1 MAGPGAGADIRKKV
15 EQEHFTVLHYDQPAQ
30 KTCWIVF
37 MKKSLADHHHLIQ
50 AVVGYCSKGSNVFC
64 RR

>member
-15 EQEHFTVLHYDQPAQ
+15 EQEHFTVLHYDQPVQ

-37 MKKSLADHHHLIQ
+37 IKKKRLADHHHLI
-50 AVVGYCSKGSNVFC
+50 
-64 RR
+64 